1 MRSRPMWARG
11 LKRVCISESG
21 IRAVVHMLL
30 DMWLEYRLNVEF
42 KSRFPWARSLNPIPN
57 CHQFFTNP
65 QPAKL
70 FATVL
75 GCHFVWKQR
84 FEQYLASTSQVVPKS
99 FASQGKLF
107 DLGRVCLHYACTMG
121 RTWERLGNVGAGRV
135 LGLGEQNI
143 DLRQNGEIILYQ
155 PDSSIRLEVRM
166 EEETVWLT
174 QAQMA
179 DLFQKDRS
187 VITRHINNIFLEK
200 ELDKKSNVHFLHV
213 AHSDKPVKYYSLDV
227 IISVGYRVKSLR
239 GTQFRKWANGV
250 IKEYMLRGFA
260 IQQRLKQTEERI
272 DRRLIEHDKKI
283 ERLTDKVDFFVRTAL
298 PPVEGVFFFDVHLF
312 TFLTA

>member
-1 MRSRPMWARG
+1 MNSIW
-11 LKRVCISESG
+11 
-21 IRAVVHMLL
+21 
-30 DMWLEYRLNVEF
+30 
-42 KSRFPWARSLNPIPN
+42 
-57 CHQFFTNP
+57 Q
-65 QPAKL
+65 
-70 FATVL
+70 VL
-75 GCHFVWKQR
+75 PK
-84 FEQYLASTSQVVPKS
+84 YYPSTSQVQ
-99 FASQGKLF
+99 ASPF
-107 DLGRVCLHYACTMG
+107 DLGR
-121 RTWERLGNVGAGRV
+121 TWVHLWNVGAGRV

-200 ELDKKSNVHFLHV
+200 ELDKKSNVHFLHF

-298 PPVEGVFFFDVHLF
+298 PPEEGVFFFDVHLF

>member
-1 MRSRPMWARG
+1 
-11 LKRVCISESG
+11 
-21 IRAVVHMLL
+21 
-30 DMWLEYRLNVEF
+30 
-42 KSRFPWARSLNPIPN
+42 
-57 CHQFFTNP
+57 
-65 QPAKL
+65 
-70 FATVL
+70 
-75 GCHFVWKQR
+75 
-84 FEQYLASTSQVVPKS
+84 
-99 FASQGKLF
+99 
-107 DLGRVCLHYACTMG
+107 
-121 RTWERLGNVGAGRV
+121 VGAGRV

-200 ELDKKSNVHFLHV
+200 ELDKKSNVHFLHF

-312 TFLTA
+312 IFLTA

>member
-1 MRSRPMWARG
+1 
-11 LKRVCISESG
+11 
-21 IRAVVHMLL
+21 
-30 DMWLEYRLNVEF
+30 
-42 KSRFPWARSLNPIPN
+42 
-57 CHQFFTNP
+57 
-65 QPAKL
+65 
-70 FATVL
+70 
-75 GCHFVWKQR
+75 
-84 FEQYLASTSQVVPKS
+84 
-99 FASQGKLF
+99 
-107 DLGRVCLHYACTMG
+107 
-121 RTWERLGNVGAGRV
+121 
-135 LGLGEQNI
+135 
-143 DLRQNGEIILYQ
+143 
-155 PDSSIRLEVRM
+155 M

-200 ELDKKSNVHFLHV
+200 ELDKKSNVHFLHF

-312 TFLTA
+312 IFLTA

>member
-1 MRSRPMWARG
+1 M
-11 LKRVCISESG
+11 
-21 IRAVVHMLL
+21 
-30 DMWLEYRLNVEF
+30 
-42 KSRFPWARSLNPIPN
+42 
-57 CHQFFTNP
+57 
-65 QPAKL
+65 
-70 FATVL
+70 
-75 GCHFVWKQR
+75 
-84 FEQYLASTSQVVPKS
+84 
-99 FASQGKLF
+99 
-107 DLGRVCLHYACTMG
+107 
-121 RTWERLGNVGAGRV
+121 
-135 LGLGEQNI
+135 
-143 DLRQNGEIILYQ
+143 RQNGEIILYQ
-155 PDSSIRLEVRM
+155 PDNSIRLEVRM

-200 ELDKKSNVHFLHV
+200 ELDKKSNVHFLHF
-213 AHSDKPVKYYSLDV
+213 AHSDKPIKYYSLDV

-283 ERLTDKVDFFVRTAL
+283 EQLTDKVDFFVRTAL
-298 PPVEGVFFFDVHLF
+298 PPKEGVFFDGQIFDAYAFAYRELVFPRSRIAASNISTRRFAVLAMSYCSIDSAY
-312 TFLTA
+312 LNPISQRSCGWSSQ